1 MLCCWAAACMRGKS
15 GMNGGWSVVGWSVT
29 VPMCWKNRS
38 NPPDS
43 VPIMRAASSIL

>member
-1 MLCCWAAACMRGKS
+1 MRGKS
-15 GMNGGWSVVGWSVT
+15 GMNGGWSLVGWSVG